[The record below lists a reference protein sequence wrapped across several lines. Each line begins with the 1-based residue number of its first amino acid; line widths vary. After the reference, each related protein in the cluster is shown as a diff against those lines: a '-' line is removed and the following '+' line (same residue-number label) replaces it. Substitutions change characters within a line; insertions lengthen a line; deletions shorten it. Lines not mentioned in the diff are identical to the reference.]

1 METMPC
7 SPDDCAGQVLEVV
20 PLVIRA
26 IRAEIRSHRAPDI
39 SVSQF
44 RALAFINQHK
54 GASLSDVAEHI
65 GLALPS
71 MSKMVDGLV
80 TRNLVKRETRPHD
93 RRRLT
98 LALTQQ
104 GQAMHK
110 SARAATQRFL
120 AARLATAC
128 ASDRTIVAQ
137 AMAVLRPLF
146 TSGKEDHAGTAR

>member
-1 METMPC
+1 MSP
-7 SPDDCAGQVLEVV
+7 SPDECAGQILEVV
-20 PLVIRA
+20 PVVMRA
-26 IRAEIRSHRAPDI
+26 IRAEMRSHRAPDI

-44 RALAFINQHK
+44 RALAFINRRK

-80 TRNLVKRETRPHD
+80 ARNLVKREAHPRD

-98 LALTQQ
+98 LALTQR
-104 GQAMHK
+104 GRAMQK

-120 AARLATAC
+120 AARLATAR
-128 ASDRTIVAQ
+128 ASDRAMVAQ

-146 TSGKEDHAGTAR
+146 TSGNEDDAETAR

>member
-1 METMPC
+1 MSP
-7 SPDDCAGQVLEVV
+7 SPDECAGQILEVV

-26 IRAEIRSHRAPDI
+26 IRAEMRSHRAPDI

-44 RALAFINQHK
+44 RALAFINRRK

-80 TRNLVKRETRPHD
+80 ARKLVKRATHPRD

-98 LALTQQ
+98 LSLTQQ
-104 GQAMHK
+104 GRAMQK
-110 SARAATQRFL
+110 SARTATQRFL
-120 AARLATAC
+120 AAHLATAR
-128 ASDRTIVAQ
+128 ASDRAIVAQ

-146 TSGKEDHAGTAR
+146 TSGNEDDAETTR

>member
-1 METMPC
+1 METMPR
-7 SPDDCAGQVLEVV
+7 SLDECAGQVLEVM

-26 IRAEIRSHRAPDI
+26 IRAEMRSHRAPDI

-44 RALAFINQHK
+44 RALAFIHQHK

-71 MSKMVDGLV
+71 ISKMVDGLV
-80 TRNLVKRETRPHD
+80 THNLVKRETCPRD

-104 GQAMHK
+104 GQAIHK
-110 SARAATQRFL
+110 SARAATRRFL
-120 AARLATAC
+120 AARLATAH
-128 ASDRTIVAQ
+128 ASDRAIVAQ

-146 TSGKEDHAGTAR
+146 TSGKEDNAGTAR

>member
-1 METMPC
+1 MSP
-7 SPDDCAGQVLEVV
+7 SPDECAGQILEVV
-20 PLVIRA
+20 PLVMRA
-26 IRAEIRSHRAPDI
+26 IRAEMRSHRAPDI

-44 RALAFINQHK
+44 RALAFINRCE

-71 MSKMVDGLV
+71 MSKMVEGLV
-80 TRNLVKRETRPHD
+80 ARNLVKRETHPRD

-98 LALTQQ
+98 LSLTQE
-104 GQAMHK
+104 GRAMQK

-120 AARLATAC
+120 AEHLATARP
-128 ASDRTIVAQ
+128 SDRAIVAQ

-146 TSGKEDHAGTAR
+146 TSGNEDDARNVR